1 LIQVAVKT
9 LHTGGA
15 PEEAETS
22 FLKEMQILQ
31 HASAVCQRACRMLG
45 CCKLDGNP
53 CIVMSLYPKSAATR
67 LQEVGGQFDTQVQYA
82 FLQSSGL
89 RVSRPIICCSD
100 LSACLHTGPMQMQEL
115 SSIAAEVLEGLA
127 QFHAVRIWHMDLKP
141 ANILLD
147 EYGHAYLSDFGIS
160 YALRTL
166 EQCTVLTRATG
177 TPHYK

>member
-1 LIQVAVKT
+1 
-9 LHTGGA
+9 
-15 PEEAETS
+15 
-22 FLKEMQILQ
+22 
-31 HASAVCQRACRMLG
+31 
-45 CCKLDGNP
+45 
-53 CIVMSLYPKSAATR
+53 
-67 LQEVGGQFDTQVQYA
+67 
-82 FLQSSGL
+82 
-89 RVSRPIICCSD
+89 
-100 LSACLHTGPMQMQEL
+100 MQMQEL

-127 QFHAVRIWHMDLKP
+127 QLHAVRIWHMDLKP